1 MSGTQ
6 AEVATR
12 ALVAQSPIVLVTRVE
27 ESSNAANTDCAIQ
40 FFLRQMSDCIV
51 CQHRFRRN

>member
-40 FFLRQMSDCIV
+40 FFLRQMSE
-51 CQHRFRRN
+51 